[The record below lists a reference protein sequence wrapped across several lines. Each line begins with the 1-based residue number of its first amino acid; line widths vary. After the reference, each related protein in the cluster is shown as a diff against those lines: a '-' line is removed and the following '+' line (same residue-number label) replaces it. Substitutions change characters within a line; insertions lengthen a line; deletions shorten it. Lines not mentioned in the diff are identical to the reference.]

1 MAGDDVYLGQWTNWS
16 RGPMLGPTLT
26 MTQENGKYL
35 IAFIAFFTA
44 IIATRFW
51 KMCCFFLHRFYSTD
65 QPSSAP
71 YHQRQAILRN
81 SSSPES
87 GLASLLHLCWAWR
100 RPHPKQF
107 LAVLCPALVAFIVL
121 TGFAVAG
128 VFSSQISSAVG
139 NEVFLSSA
147 QCGIMTG
154 ATNIADSFRVSAPYR
169 AMVVDNALNYAQQ
182 CYSSSDSSMVDCNRF
197 VTPRLAATSIN
208 HTADCPFES
217 NMCRTDTSNLR
228 IDSGYID
235 SNLHLGLN
243 APVDERFAR
252 RTVLHCAPLSTEGY
266 VSNVTDQN
274 QTFIR
279 YHYGRTLHGN
289 GTINYT
295 YEIEDLAQQY
305 PEHSRRGLQEAKEF
319 RLR

>member
-16 RGPMLGPTLT
+16 RGPILGPTLT

-35 IAFIAFFTA
+35 IAFIAFLTA
-44 IIATRFW
+44 FIATRFW

-71 YHQRQAILRN
+71 YHQRQAVLRN

-87 GLASLLHLCWAWR
+87 GLVSLLHLCWAWR
-100 RPHPKQF
+100 RPHPKQI

-139 NEVFLSSA
+139 NEVLLSSA

-169 AMVVDNALNYAQQ
+169 AMVVDNGSTTLSNATLQATPVW
-182 CYSSSDSSMVDCNRF
+182 SIATDS
-197 VTPRLAATSIN
+197 L
-208 HTADCPFES
+208 
-217 NMCRTDTSNLR
+217 
-228 IDSGYID
+228 
-235 SNLHLGLN
+235 LH
-243 APVDERFAR
+243 A
-252 RTVLHCAPLSTEGY
+252 
-266 VSNVTDQN
+266 
-274 QTFIR
+274 
-279 YHYGRTLHGN
+279 
-289 GTINYT
+289 
-295 YEIEDLAQQY
+295 
-305 PEHSRRGLQEAKEF
+305 
-319 RLR
+319 